1 MIDISVALPNE
12 VNSIQEIARKTWP
25 VAYADILS
33 SAQLEFML
41 NKFYSVEALNANLDA
56 GHQFL
61 LARLNSVA
69 VGFAGFEFNSKQ
81 IGNTHLHKIYVL
93 PEMQGKHI
101 GEQLIEIVERLA
113 LKKSQKSI
121 SLNVNRNNRAIT
133 FYEKLGFAIAE
144 SVDIEIGNG
153 YLMEDYVMRKFIV

>member
-1 MIDISVALPNE
+1 MIDISSAQPNE
-12 VNSIQEIARKTWP
+12 LNVIQEIARKTWP

-41 NKFYSVEALNANLDA
+41 DKFYSLEALNANLDA

-69 VGFAGFEFNSKQ
+69 VGFAGIEFSSKQ

-93 PEMQGKHI
+93 PEMQGKHL
-101 GEQLIEIVERLA
+101 GEQLIETVERLA
-113 LKKSQKSI
+113 LENSQNSI

-133 FYEKLGFAIAE
+133 FYEKLGFNIAE
-144 SVDIEIGNG
+144 TVDIEIGNG
-153 YLMEDYVMRKFIV
+153 YLMEDYVMRKVIA